1 MIYIIQGLKLLVLSS
16 QCPNKGLVW
25 LTPRMAGHFVQL
37 FEHAE
42 KNLIPSL
49 VQVLNTGVFKAACA
63 IMEL

>member
-1 MIYIIQGLKLLVLSS
+1 MVLSS

-25 LTPRMAGHFVQL
+25 LTPRMAGHFVHL

>member
-1 MIYIIQGLKLLVLSS
+1 
-16 QCPNKGLVW
+16 
-25 LTPRMAGHFVQL
+25 MAGHFVQL

-63 IMEL
+63 IMELFCGDGRQGGKFIKIWHDKYSFGQ